1 MKNIDPQ
8 WIVEQYNVHKRSFK
22 SIGDELGVFA
32 NTIRRIAVANGVIPR
47 TKSDAHATA
56 IKEGRAKHPTQ
67 GRKRSQSE
75 KDKIAIGL
83 MKKWENISETEKT
96 RRSDIAKENW
106 KNRSEEEKEKFN
118 SASNKAIHKSSKD
131 GSKLE
136 KFIYEYLTKNK
147 IYVEYHKENLIGNH
161 KLHLDLFLPEYL
173 TVIEIDGPSH
183 FLPIWGADALLR
195 TQKSDTEKNG
205 LILSVGFVII
215 RIKQITKI
223 ISKIRMK
230 LMAENILAR
239 LEEINKNFPP
249 LNQRIIEIEL

>member
-1 MKNIDPQ
+1 M
-8 WIVEQYNVHKRSFK
+8 V
-22 SIGDELGVFA
+22 
-32 NTIRRIAVANGVIPR
+32 PR

-56 IKEGRAKHPTQ
+56 IKEGRAKHPTE
-67 GRKRSQSE
+67 GRKRSQDE

-83 MKKWENISETEKT
+83 MNKWKNTSEEEIS
-96 RRSDIAKENW
+96 RRSDIAKDNW

-118 SASNKAIHKSSKD
+118 AASNKAIHKSSKE

-183 FLPIWGADALLR
+183 FLPIWGAEALLR
-195 TQKSDTEKNG
+195 TQKADTEKNG

-223 ISKIRMK
+223 VSKIRMK
-230 LMAENILAR
+230 IMAEDILTR

-249 LNQRIIEIEL
+249 LDKRIIEIDL